1 MAMVRGDFIRRSLL
15 WLEYD
20 VTYVRN
26 YTDVGHLDGDNAGD
40 ADLGTDRME
49 KGSKKEGLTPLQVAD
64 KYIQQFDEDI
74 AALNVLPADARPRAT
89 DYVQQMIKLVEVL
102 LEKGFAYST
111 PKAIYFE
118 VSKAK
123 DYTKLSGR
131 KLDELETGAGHAT
144 VDDTENKR
152 HPADFALWFFKTGAH
167 QNASQTWP
175 SPFESAEVD
184 NGEGFPGWHI
194 ECSAMVIDLLGETI
208 DLHMGGVEHI
218 SIHHPN
224 EIAQSE
230 AATGKKY
237 VNYWLHNEHLSVDNK
252 KMAKSEGTGY
262 ILTELTER
270 GFHPMDLRYFFTQ
283 AHYRSKQNFTWE
295 ALEGAQTAL
304 KRLNQEL
311 WKSLGKTK
319 KTSTGVD
326 EEYIQKFR
334 EALEDDFNIPKAL
347 SFIWEMLKDP
357 KPATYATIKEFDKVL
372 GLRLGDVYW
381 PETPDEI
388 SDARNEEVKELLSAR
403 KLAREAGDYSKAD
416 EIRDKLKKEYGFEV
430 QDTEEG
436 QTVTQIH

>member
-1 MAMVRGDFIRRSLL
+1 
-15 WLEYD
+15 
-20 VTYVRN
+20 
-26 YTDVGHLDGDNAGD
+26 
-40 ADLGTDRME
+40 
-49 KGSKKEGLTPLQVAD
+49 
-64 KYIQQFDEDI
+64 
-74 AALNVLPADARPRAT
+74 
-89 DYVQQMIKLVEVL
+89 
-102 LEKGFAYST
+102 
-111 PKAIYFE
+111 
-118 VSKAK
+118 
-123 DYTKLSGR
+123 
-131 KLDELETGAGHAT
+131 
-144 VDDTENKR
+144 
-152 HPADFALWFFKTGAH
+152 
-167 QNASQTWP
+167 
-175 SPFESAEVD
+175 
-184 NGEGFPGWHI
+184 
-194 ECSAMVIDLLGETI
+194 MVIDLLGETI

-319 KTSTGVD
+319 KPSTGVD

-347 SFIWEMLKDP
+347 ALAWDMLKSP
-357 KPATYATIKEFDKVL
+357 TPETYATIKEFDKVL

-388 SDARNEEVKELLSAR
+388 SDVQSEEAKELLSAR